1 MPKKNKTLCVDDLR
15 HAEYYGMQ
23 PVFDELYHRSLE
35 GENFTDLMDL
45 ILSRDNILLA
55 YRNIKANGGS
65 YTAGTDN
72 KNISDIGCLP
82 PETVAE
88 KVRFIVTGSQH
99 GYRPKLVRRK
109 DIPKPNG
116 KTRPLGIPCI
126 WDRLVQQC
134 IKQVIEPICEA
145 KFSDNSYGFRPNR
158 SVEHAVQKTYTMLQR
173 MNLHY
178 VIEFDIKGFFDNVN
192 HSKLMRQIWA
202 MGIHDKQLIFIIK
215 RILKAPIRMPDGTT
229 LIPDKGTPQG
239 GIISPILANIYLDKL
254 DKYIKEYTAKFDKG
268 KKRKFSRESMDYKN
282 ARSRTVRRLKSVKDE
297 RQRTKLILELKA
309 IEQGRA
315 KYPNGEEMDA
325 DYRRMKYA
333 RYADDFLVGIIG
345 SKQDAQQI
353 KEDIKNFLADKL
365 ALELSDEK
373 TLVTHTE
380 RPAKFLGY
388 EITVRKSNDQ
398 KRDKRGRLRRRTY
411 GKRVCLNVSMETVRK
426 KLFNLGVLEL
436 TNRNGKEIWKP
447 KCKSGLIFNDDLEIL
462 DSYNREIVGFY
473 NYYSIANNCA
483 HALNNFKYIMEYS
496 MYKTFAGKYKCRT
509 REVNKKYRKNGRF
522 TIKHMTKTGVKER
535 YFYDG
540 GFKRKKPTY
549 KSECDT
555 MPRTIYTAG
564 RTSLVERLKARE
576 CELCEATDD
585 LVMHHVRKL
594 KNLQGKESWE
604 RHMIARKRKTIAVC
618 RSCHKK
624 IHDGKID

>member
-1 MPKKNKTLCVDDLR
+1 
-15 HAEYYGMQ
+15 
-23 PVFDELYHRSLE
+23 
-35 GENFTDLMDL
+35 
-45 ILSRDNILLA
+45 
-55 YRNIKANGGS
+55 
-65 YTAGTDN
+65 
-72 KNISDIGCLP
+72 
-82 PETVAE
+82 
-88 KVRFIVTGSQH
+88 
-99 GYRPKLVRRK
+99 
-109 DIPKPNG
+109 
-116 KTRPLGIPCI
+116 
-126 WDRLVQQC
+126 
-134 IKQVIEPICEA
+134 
-145 KFSDNSYGFRPNR
+145 
-158 SVEHAVQKTYTMLQR
+158 
-173 MNLHY
+173 
-178 VIEFDIKGFFDNVN
+178 
-192 HSKLMRQIWA
+192 
-202 MGIHDKQLIFIIK
+202 
-215 RILKAPIRMPDGTT
+215 
-229 LIPDKGTPQG
+229 
-239 GIISPILANIYLDKL
+239 
-254 DKYIKEYTAKFDKG
+254 
-268 KKRKFSRESMDYKN
+268 
-282 ARSRTVRRLKSVKDE
+282 
-297 RQRTKLILELKA
+297 
-309 IEQGRA
+309 
-315 KYPNGEEMDA
+315 MDA

-345 SKQDAQQI
+345 SKQDALQI

-483 HALNNFKYIMEYS
+483 HALNNFSYIMEYS

-535 YFYDG
+535 YFYNG

>member
-1 MPKKNKTLCVDDLR
+1 M
-15 HAEYYGMQ
+15 
-23 PVFDELYHRSLE
+23 E
-35 GENFTDLMDL
+35 G
-45 ILSRDNILLA
+45 
-55 YRNIKANGGS
+55 
-65 YTAGTDN
+65 
-72 KNISDIGCLP
+72 
-82 PETVAE
+82 
-88 KVRFIVTGSQH
+88 
-99 GYRPKLVRRK
+99 
-109 DIPKPNG
+109 
-116 KTRPLGIPCI
+116 
-126 WDRLVQQC
+126 
-134 IKQVIEPICEA
+134 
-145 KFSDNSYGFRPNR
+145 
-158 SVEHAVQKTYTMLQR
+158 
-173 MNLHY
+173 
-178 VIEFDIKGFFDNVN
+178 DIKGFFDNIN
-192 HSKLMRQIWA
+192 H
-202 MGIHDKQLIFIIK
+202 DVLINILLERIADERFIRLIRK
-215 RILKAPIRMPDGTT
+215 FMKAGYIEDWQFHNTYS
-229 LIPDKGTPQG
+229 GTPQG

-268 KKRKFSRESMDYKN
+268 KKRKFSRESMDFGN
-282 ARSRTVRRLKSVKDE
+282 ARKRIVRRLKFVKDE

-373 TLVTHTE
+373 TLVTHTK

-388 EITVRKSNDQ
+388 EISVRKSNDQ
-398 KRDKRGRLRRRTY
+398 RRDKRGRLRRTY
-411 GKRVCLNVSMETVRK
+411 GKRVCLNVSSETVRK
-426 KLFNLGVLEL
+426 KLFDLGVLEMA
-436 TNRNGKEIWKP
+436 NRNGKEIWKP

-483 HALNNFKYIMEYS
+483 HALNNFSYIMEYS

-509 REVNKKYRKNGRF
+509 RKVNKKYRKNGRF
-522 TIKHMTKTGVKER
+522 IVKHMTKTGVKER
-535 YFYDG
+535 FFYDG

-549 KSECDT
+549 KSECDI

-576 CELCEATDD
+576 CELCGATDD